1 MDWTRAID
9 AYCERTD
16 PGFWAEPVN
25 ALTNAAFLVAA
36 LVMAHRLRGTELA
49 LARLLAV
56 LLALIGIG
64 SFLFHTYAQPWAAM
78 LDVLPIMVFALTY
91 LYAATRYYLGL
102 SVLASAATIP
112 AFLGVTALTMPLLS
126 QLPLYGPSASYLTL
140 PLVILLYAWLLR
152 ADATLSRGLALGAG
166 LLLLSLTFRGLDAP
180 LCNSLT
186 LGTHFGWHILNA
198 LMLGWMI
205 ELYRRHAL
213 APHPHGR

>member
-25 ALTNAAFLVAA
+25 AVTNAAFLVAA
-36 LVMAHRLRGTELA
+36 LVMAWRLRSTDLV
-49 LARLLAV
+49 LARPLVA

-78 LDVLPIMVFALTY
+78 LDVLPIMLFALTY
-91 LYAATRYYLGL
+91 LYAATRYFLGL
-102 SVLASAATIP
+102 SVLASAATLP
-112 AFLGVTALTMPLLS
+112 AFLGATALAMPLLS
-126 QLPLYGPSASYLTL
+126 QLPLYGSSASYLTL

-152 ADATLSRGLALGAG
+152 ADAALSRGLALGAG
-166 LLLLSLTFRGLDAP
+166 LLLLSLTFRSLDAP
-180 LCNSLT
+180 LCDSLA
-186 LGTHFGWHILNA
+186 LGTHFGWHVINA

-213 APHPHGR
+213 APSRRGR